1 MKTRDPWYKK
11 PLFIGL
17 LILLFAILIAG
28 LRDSEIKAQ
37 QASAETAPTTFMMEQ
52 PSDSA
57 QQDALGTSSVN
68 GERLRQ
74 RINANSNAPV
84 DTTNL
89 DSQINNIIN
98 SNSDIVF
105 GVSIIDLNT
114 GSAHNYGNL
123 EPMTAA
129 SVTKVLTATDYYK
142 EVELGHKSLS
152 TVMVDGN
159 TAEYDIEQMIVVS
172 DNNAWHV
179 LNDALTYPQMQAY
192 AESIGLTSYNYA
204 DNTISSSDTA
214 KLLAGVYMRRLIN
227 EAHTESLLSYMERA
241 NYRDLVLPAVP
252 EHDTAY
258 HKAGELYGN
267 LNDAVIITNST
278 ESIVLSIYTHS
289 YYYDKARVS
298 ALMQEI
304 TTPTLT
310 TFSLN

>member
-98 SNSDIVF
+98 SNSD
-105 GVSIIDLNT
+105 
-114 GSAHNYGNL
+114 
-123 EPMTAA
+123 
-129 SVTKVLTATDYYK
+129 
-142 EVELGHKSLS
+142 
-152 TVMVDGN
+152 DGRQC
-159 TAEYDIEQMIVVS
+159 Y
-172 DNNAWHV
+172 
-179 LNDALTYPQMQAY
+179 
-192 AESIGLTSYNYA
+192 
-204 DNTISSSDTA
+204 
-214 KLLAGVYMRRLIN
+214 
-227 EAHTESLLSYMERA
+227 
-241 NYRDLVLPAVP
+241 
-252 EHDTAY
+252 
-258 HKAGELYGN
+258 
-267 LNDAVIITNST
+267 
-278 ESIVLSIYTHS
+278 
-289 YYYDKARVS
+289 
-298 ALMQEI
+298 
-304 TTPTLT
+304 
-310 TFSLN
+310 